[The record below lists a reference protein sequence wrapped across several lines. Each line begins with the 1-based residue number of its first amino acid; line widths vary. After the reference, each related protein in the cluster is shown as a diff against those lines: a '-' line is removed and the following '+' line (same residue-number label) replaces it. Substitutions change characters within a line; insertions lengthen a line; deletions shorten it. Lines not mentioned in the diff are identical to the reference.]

1 MVAAVRSAGEPL
13 DRSLRITVHFHPDQI
28 LAGSTVLEHLAREG
42 IYRTQFE
49 TGTSNGGLTA
59 HTGGDRARWEHAM
72 FAGFYDPAR
81 AEDRPRYG
89 ALNHRR
95 RSVGAAPRFGSAH
108 LRLAGHILD
117 RATFCFP
124 DSVFEP
130 TRLATA
136 DRFDLW
142 GDLADFDAVPLEDG
156 WERRHGGLLDNYV
169 EAQVHG
175 GLGVRDVEA
184 LVLDPAHRDTPVAD
198 HAEHLG
204 VAIEWH
210 EGFRVH
216 VDELAAHPRF
226 RGPEPLRLAL
236 SVAEDGWLDPAVL
249 GRAWATGRDDAETL
263 KRVWHLLARF
273 GCGW

>member
-1 MVAAVRSAGEPL
+1 MAAHPVVAAVRSAGEPL
-13 DRSLRITVHFHPDQI
+13 DRTLRITVHFHPDRVS
-28 LAGSTVLEHLAREG
+28 AGGTVVEHLAREG

-59 HTGGDRARWEHAM
+59 HAGGDRA
-72 FAGFYDPAR
+72 
-81 AEDRPRYG
+81 
-89 ALNHRR
+89 
-95 RSVGAAPRFGSAH
+95 
-108 LRLAGHILD
+108 I
-117 RATFCFP
+117 FCFP
-124 DSVFEP
+124 DSAFEP

-142 GDLADFDAVPLEDG
+142 GDVAEFDAVPLEDG
-156 WERRHGGLLDNYV
+156 WEARHGGLLDNYV

-175 GLGVRDVEA
+175 GLGVQDVEA

-236 SVAEDGWLDPAVL
+236 AVAEDGWLDPAVL